1 MRGFRGLRSVLGA
14 LDLELSSFA
23 ANKNSAHA
31 SVRQVAETIFQTGRF
46 SHYHRP
52 HIASLCEKAGL
63 HQRALEHSRPHV
75 MKRSVS
81 EFMQHINNFQH
92 SVKSREI

>member
-52 HIASLCEKAGL
+52 HIASLCEKVHRKAVGSSTTRGTIE
-63 HQRALEHSRPHV
+63 QFVFRCDWTR
-75 MKRSVS
+75 
-81 EFMQHINNFQH
+81 
-92 SVKSREI
+92 